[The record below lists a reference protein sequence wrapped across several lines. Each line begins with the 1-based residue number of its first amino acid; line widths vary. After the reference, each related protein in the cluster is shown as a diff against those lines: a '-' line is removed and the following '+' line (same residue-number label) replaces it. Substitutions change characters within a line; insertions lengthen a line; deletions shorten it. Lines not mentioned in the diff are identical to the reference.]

1 MTVFGYDG
9 RANLILA
16 VVLVDVGVHYN
27 EEKKQKPTQP
37 KNMGAGGLWNNN
49 TSFAKNRYTL
59 YTKSI
64 HQHQF
69 SPFSLLEVAN
79 FKTS

>member
-27 EEKKQKPTQP
+27 EEKQQKPKQP
-37 KNMGAGGLWNNN
+37 NNMGAGGLWDNN
-49 TSFAKNRYTL
+49 TYCAKDKYKL
-59 YTKSI
+59 VSKVS
-64 HQHQF
+64 
-69 SPFSLLEVAN
+69 
-79 FKTS
+79 TSTALFCNKPCAPIV